1 MKRRYKILGGSLVV
15 VAATAA
21 GLAAYVSHEGEC
33 HPPDLMAAGTPTM
46 KAAVYRCYG
55 GPERVTLEAVAKP
68 VPADNGVLVKVRAAG
83 VNPLDWHE
91 LRGLP
96 YVLRMSAG
104 VGAPAD
110 VRLGVDFA
118 GTVEAVG
125 KNVTRFKPG
134 DDVFGGAAGAF
145 AEYVSLAES
154 RALALKPANMT
165 FEQAAGVPIAAVTA
179 LQALRDKGGLQ
190 PGQRVLVNGASGG
203 VGTFAVQIAKAM
215 GAEVT
220 GVCSTRNV
228 AMVQALGADHVI
240 DYTKDNFTQGTQRY
254 DVIVDTVGNH
264 ALGDL
269 RRVMV
274 AQGRMVL
281 VGGPSDGKW
290 IGPLSGAIGVAA
302 YSPFVSQDFLFFLA
316 DLNQNDLE
324 ELRGLMQTGKL
335 TTAID
340 RRYPLAETA
349 AAIGYVEEG
358 HTRGKVVIEVA
369 APTEPWPIR

>member
-1 MKRRYKILGGSLVV
+1 MQRRYQILGGSLIV
-15 VAATAA
+15 VAAAAA
-21 GLAAYVSHEGEC
+21 GFAAYISHEGEC
-33 HPPDLMAAGTPTM
+33 RPPEILASGTPTM
-46 KAAVYRCYG
+46 KAVVYRCYG
-55 GPERVTLEAVAKP
+55 GPERVTLEDVAKP
-68 VPADNGVLVKVRAAG
+68 VPTDNGVLVKVRAAG

-96 YVLRMSAG
+96 YVMRLSAG
-104 VGAPAD
+104 VGAPKYI
-110 VRLGVDFA
+110 RLGTDFA

-134 DDVFGGAAGAF
+134 DDVFGGAGGAF
-145 AEYVSLAES
+145 AEYVSLGES
-154 RALALKPANMT
+154 RALVLKPPNMT
-165 FEQAAGVPIAAVTA
+165 FEQAAAVPIAAVTA

-190 PGQRVLVNGASGG
+190 PGQKVLVNGASGG

-240 DYTKDNFTQGTQRY
+240 DYTKDNFTQGSQRY

-264 ALGDL
+264 ALADL
-269 RRVMV
+269 RRVMPPR
-274 AQGRMVL
+274 GRMVL

-302 YSPFVSQDFLFFLA
+302 YSPFVSQDFTFFLA
-316 DLNQNDLE
+316 ELTHKDLE
-324 ELRGLMQTGKL
+324 VLRDLMQTGKL

-340 RRYPLAETA
+340 RRYPLSETA

-369 APTEPWPIR
+369 SATESWPIR

>member
-1 MKRRYKILGGSLVV
+1 MKRRYKVFGGLLVF
-15 VAATAA
+15 VAATVA

-33 HPPDLMAAGTPTM
+33 RVPEPLPAGAATM
-46 KAAVYRCYG
+46 KAVVYRCYG
-55 GPERVTLEAVAKP
+55 GPERATIEDVAKP

-96 YVLRMSAG
+96 YVMRLSAG

-110 VRLGVDFA
+110 IRLGVDFA

-134 DDVFGGAAGAF
+134 DDVFGGVGGAF

-165 FEQAAGVPIAAVTA
+165 FAQAAGMPIAAVTA

-190 PGQRVLVNGASGG
+190 PGQKVLVNGASGG

-228 AMVQALGADHVI
+228 AMVRALGADHVV
-240 DYTKDNFTQGTQRY
+240 DYTKDNFTQGSQRY

-264 ALGDL
+264 TLADL
-269 RRVMV
+269 RRVMPPR
-274 AQGRMVL
+274 GRMVL

-290 IGPLSGAIGVAA
+290 IGPLSGAIGVAL
-302 YSPFVSQDFLFFLA
+302 YSPFVSQDFTFFLA
-316 DLNQNDLE
+316 ELNQKDLE
-324 ELRGLMQTGKL
+324 VLRDLMQSGRL

-369 APTEPWPIR
+369 PPT

>member
-1 MKRRYKILGGSLVV
+1 MQRRYQILGGSLIA
-15 VAATAA
+15 VAAAAA
-21 GLAAYVSHEGEC
+21 GFAAYISHEGEC
-33 HPPDLMAAGTPTM
+33 RPPEILASGAPTM
-46 KAAVYRCYG
+46 KAVVYRCYG
-55 GPERVTLEAVAKP
+55 GPERVTLEDVAKP
-68 VPADNGVLVKVRAAG
+68 VPTDNGVLVKVRAAG

-96 YVLRMSAG
+96 YVMRLSAG
-104 VGAPAD
+104 VGAPKYI
-110 VRLGVDFA
+110 RLGTDFA

-134 DDVFGGAAGAF
+134 DDVFGGAGGAF
-145 AEYVSLAES
+145 AEYVSLGES
-154 RALALKPANMT
+154 RALVLKPPNMT
-165 FEQAAGVPIAAVTA
+165 FEQAAAVPIAAVTA

-190 PGQRVLVNGASGG
+190 PGQKVLVNGASGG

-240 DYTKDNFTQGTQRY
+240 DYTKDNFTQGSQRY

-264 ALGDL
+264 ALADL
-269 RRVMV
+269 RRVMPPR
-274 AQGRMVL
+274 GRMVL

-290 IGPLSGAIGVAA
+290 IGPLSGAICVAA
-302 YSPFVSQDFLFFLA
+302 YSPFVSQDFTFFLA
-316 DLNQNDLE
+316 ELTHKDLE
-324 ELRGLMQTGKL
+324 VLRDLMQTGKL

-340 RRYPLAETA
+340 RRYPLSETA

-369 APTEPWPIR
+369 SATESWPIR